1 MAAQAKLE
9 DSNIAGYGSKDHKDL
24 KLAAAKTEKAWEGAG
39 KKPGVQIWR
48 IEKFQVVPKTAAS
61 DFGKFYSGDSYIILN
76 TYRAK
81 DVEGKPTDK
90 LLYNVHFWLGS
101 KSTQDEMGTAA
112 YKTVELDDLL
122 GDLPVQYREVQG
134 HESQEFLDLF
144 DCKITILE
152 GGMDSGFNHVKPE
165 EYTPRLL
172 HMKGQ
177 KQIRVTEV
185 KCEWK
190 SLNNGDVF
198 LLDAGLELFQWNG
211 KTAGIHEKRK
221 AAEIIENLKK
231 ERNGKPKAVVL
242 DDLEDNEKFWK
253 LLGGKPAAGQIAAAT
268 SDDVKFEKC
277 KKLIEVS
284 DKSGKLT
291 RTVVAEGDAVKKS
304 KLNTN
309 EVFLLDL
316 GHVIYSWIG
325 KGASAQERK
334 NGIKA
339 GTDYLAENKR
349 AIYTPVV
356 RVLEGAE
363 PKGFLDALA

>member
-1 MAAQAKLE
+1 MAGQAKLE
-9 DSNIAGYGSKDHKDL
+9 DSNISNYGSKEHKDL
-24 KLAAAKTEKAWEGAG
+24 KLAAAQSEKAWADAG

-48 IEKFQVVPKTAAS
+48 IEKFQVVPKTAPAE
-61 DFGKFYSGDSYIILN
+61 FGKFYSGDSYIVLH

-81 DVEGKPTDK
+81 DAEGKLLDK

-122 GDLPVQYREVQG
+122 GDLPVQFREVQG
-134 HESQEFLDLF
+134 YESEEFLQLF
-144 DCKITILE
+144 EGKITILE

-165 EYTPRLL
+165 AYTPRLL

-185 KCEWK
+185 KLEWK

-221 AAEIIENLKK
+221 ASEIIENLKK
-231 ERNGKPKAVVL
+231 ERNGRPKAVVL
-242 DDLEDNEKFWK
+242 DDLEANEKFWK
-253 LLGGKPAAGQIAAAT
+253 LLGGKPAAGQIGAAT

-277 KKLIEVS
+277 KKLIELS
-284 DKSGKLT
+284 DKTGKLV
-291 RTVVAEGDAVKKS
+291 RTVVAEGAAAKKA
-304 KLNTN
+304 KLNTK

-325 KGASAQERK
+325 KGASPAERK

-339 GTDYLAENKR
+339 GVDYLAENHR
-349 AIYTPVV
+349 PAHTPVV

-363 PKGFLDALA
+363 QHGFLDALK